1 MSNHIITFV
10 KGWNTNAQEKVIQ
23 SALKRYY
30 TTKRQEAVLQQKD
43 KLQDQK
49 RKRVLYER
57 KKEKAKRRSAALD
70 ELSSKGW
77 KNEETRAQIKKI
89 LKVDFMSSD
98 EECDDG
104 FITHP
109 PSWQSDTFARLKSKL
124 DTVYLEIC
132 SKKK

>member
-1 MSNHIITFV
+1 MDQHIINV
-10 KGWNTNAQEKVIQ
+10 
-23 SALKRYY
+23 
-30 TTKRQEAVLQQKD
+30 
-43 KLQDQK
+43 
-49 RKRVLYER
+49 YELMSLGHTR
-57 KKEKAKRRSAALD
+57 KAKRRSAALE

-89 LKVDFMSSD
+89 LKFDFMSSD

-109 PSWQSDTFARLKSKL
+109 PSWQNDTFARLKTKL

-132 SKKK
+132 SKKSKRLLQKRTVGSANVKALPNYPEECSWMIKND

>member
-1 MSNHIITFV
+1 M
-10 KGWNTNAQEKVIQ
+10 E
-23 SALKRYY
+23 
-30 TTKRQEAVLQQKD
+30 
-43 KLQDQK
+43 
-49 RKRVLYER
+49 
-57 KKEKAKRRSAALD
+57 

-98 EECDDG
+98 EECEDG

-109 PSWQSDTFARLKSKL
+109 PSWQSDTCTFARLKTKL

-132 SKKK
+132 SKKRKRLLQKITVGSANVKALPNYPEECSWMIKND

>member
-1 MSNHIITFV
+1 MLIKI
-10 KGWNTNAQEKVIQ
+10 NAINFFLNFFFISE
-23 SALKRYY
+23 S
-30 TTKRQEAVLQQKD
+30 
-43 KLQDQK
+43 
-49 RKRVLYER
+49 
-57 KKEKAKRRSAALD
+57 KEEICSLGGA
-70 ELSSKGW
+70 SSKGW

-109 PSWQSDTFARLKSKL
+109 PSWQNDTFARLKTKL

-132 SKKK
+132 SKKSKRLLQKRTVGSANVKALPNYPEECSWMIKND